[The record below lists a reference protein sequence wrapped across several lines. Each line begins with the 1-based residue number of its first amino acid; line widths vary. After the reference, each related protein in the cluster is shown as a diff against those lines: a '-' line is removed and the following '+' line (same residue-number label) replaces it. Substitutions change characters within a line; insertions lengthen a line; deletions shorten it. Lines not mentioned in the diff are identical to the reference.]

1 MKRILTTLC
10 AVVMAMTC
18 AVPAL
23 AAGENPS
30 AFYPIKVE
38 EYLEGESPRIRKVYQ
53 LALSDDPAQI
63 PTEDFERDGRLY
75 FLLDMTREDSVGVVT
90 RPHIETITAK
100 SDTNDIQKVLAQLDA
115 EIDVATEDAYTG
127 TLRLDHT
134 SVKVTADGY
143 ATKTKS
149 LAATRTYPNLSEADL
164 SLIPKTIEEN
174 GKTLELADVK
184 WDSSLQT
191 AAEGTVTRYSAT
203 ASYAGTSS
211 YQYATGYT
219 VTANYSGNVARTDCE
234 TVTYTAIF
242 GSMPIPEEQ
251 AATEDPTGETP
262 AGEDNAAD
270 AAEPAETKPLVIGTV
285 VLAIAVGGVFA
296 VKKFKERR

>member
-1 MKRILTTLC
+1 MKRILIILC
-10 AVVMAMTC
+10 TMALAMTC

-23 AAGENPS
+23 AAAENPS
-30 AFYPIKVE
+30 AFYPVEVE
-38 EYLEGESPRIRKVYQ
+38 EYMEGESPRIRKVYQ

-63 PTEDFERDGRLY
+63 PTKDFERDGRLY

-100 SDTNDIQKVLAQLDA
+100 SDTDDIQKVLAQLDA

-143 ATKTKS
+143 ATKTKA
-149 LAATRTYPNLSEADL
+149 LAATRTYPNLSEADV
-164 SLIPKTIEEN
+164 SLIPKTIQEN
-174 GKTLELADVK
+174 GKTLELADIQ
-184 WDSSLQT
+184 WDSAQQT
-191 AAEGTVTRYSAT
+191 EVDGTVTRYCAT
-203 ASYAGTSS
+203 ASYTGSSS

-219 VTANYSGNVARTDCE
+219 VTANYSGTVARTDCE

-242 GSMPIPEEQ
+242 GSMPAPEG
-251 AATEDPTGETP
+251 DS
-262 AGEDNAAD
+262 AGEAAD
-270 AAEPAETKPLVIGTV
+270 TATTAEPMDTTPLVIGAV
-285 VLAIAVGGVFA
+285 VLAIAVGGVFG
-296 VKKFKERR
+296 VKKLKERR